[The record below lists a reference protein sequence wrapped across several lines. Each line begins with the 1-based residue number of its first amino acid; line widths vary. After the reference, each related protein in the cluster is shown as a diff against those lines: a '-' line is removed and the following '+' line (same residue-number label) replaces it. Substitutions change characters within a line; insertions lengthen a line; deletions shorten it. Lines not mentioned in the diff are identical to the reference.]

1 MVTKSGL
8 QWSSRVVFLMAT
20 IGSAVGL
27 GNIWR
32 FSYAAGSSGG
42 GAFVVVYLA
51 AALFLALPVLIAE
64 LMIGRRGA
72 ESPPNAI
79 ANVAIESGYGK
90 NWRWMGIILGGV
102 GAVLALSFYSVPS
115 FLGFHP

>member
-51 AALFLALPVLIAE
+51 AALFSSLASFDCRIDDRAVAALKALPML
-64 LMIGRRGA
+64 LQM
-72 ESPPNAI
+72 
-79 ANVAIESGYGK
+79 
-90 NWRWMGIILGGV
+90 LQ
-102 GAVLALSFYSVPS
+102 LSLDTVKTGDGWGL
-115 FLGFHP
+115 FLEE